1 MADAHTLARRT
12 PVLAPAASGRVTQV
26 TPLAPAARFV
36 LRIRDAETV
45 PAGMIAGFDFSRAI
59 NTCSGTPDRFAARLG
74 PDEWLLVVPEGEGG
88 QVRVELEQGLA
99 GRLFSLVDVGSR
111 NCGIR
116 VAGPHAR
123 DVLNAGIALDLAD
136 GAFPAASATRT
147 LLGKSEVVLVR
158 ATAQESFQVE
168 CWRSFA
174 PYVFAFLSEVAQEFD

>member
-1 MADAHTLARRT
+1 MADAQTLARRT

-45 PAGMIAGFDFSRAI
+45 PAGTIAGFDFSRAI
-59 NTCSGTPDRFAARLG
+59 NTCSGTPGRFAARLG
-74 PDEWLLVVPEGEGG
+74 PDEWLIVAPEAEGA
-88 QVRVELEQGLA
+88 QVCAELEQGLA
-99 GRLFSLVDVGSR
+99 GRFFSLVDVGSR

-136 GAFPAASATRT
+136 TAFPAGSATRT
-147 LLGKSEVVLVR
+147 LLGKADVVLVR
-158 ATAQESFQVE
+158 ATQEDSFQVE

-174 PYVFAFLSEVAQEFD
+174 PYVHTYLNEVAQEFA